1 MGILDFRFWT
11 LDWRPACGAAPVAF
25 NPKSKIQNPKW
36 TAVLLLALVSFAPAL
51 SAQERTPD
59 QAELLYQQVGDQL
72 FCICGCREPLLSCSH
87 NVCSSKEEERK
98 FLRELVGNP
107 KLDAAAIRQQMMERF
122 GKGVLQVPEESNLY
136 PILIASGLLLLAA
149 FGVAFRVLTRR
160 GPAPE
165 AAPQPAVDS
174 DFEDR
179 IARELKE
186 LE

>member
-1 MGILDFRFWT
+1 MKYQAAGGGRK
-11 LDWRPACGAAPVAF
+11 AAGAQA
-25 NPKSKIQNPKW
+25 
-36 TAVLLLALVSFAPAL
+36 LLMLVFALFASGL
-51 SAQERTPD
+51 SAQDRTPD

-87 NVCSSKEEERK
+87 NVCGAKDEERK
-98 FLRELVGNP
+98 FLRELVGDS
-107 KLDAAAIRQQMMERF
+107 KLDAAAIKQQMVERF
-122 GKGVLQVPEESNLY
+122 GKGVMQVPEESNLY
-136 PILIASGLLLLAA
+136 PILIGAGLLLLGA

-165 AAPQPAVDS
+165 AAPQPAEDS
-174 DFEDR
+174 EFEAR

>member
-1 MGILDFRFWT
+1 MNYQAAGGR
-11 LDWRPACGAAPVAF
+11 RQAAGARA
-25 NPKSKIQNPKW
+25 
-36 TAVLLLALVSFAPAL
+36 LLMLVFALFASGL

-87 NVCSSKEEERK
+87 NVCSSKDEERK

-107 KLDAAAIRQQMMERF
+107 KLDAAAIKQQMVVRF
-122 GKGVLQVPEESNLY
+122 GKGVQQVPEESNLY
-136 PILIASGLLLLAA
+136 PILIGSGLLLLAA

-165 AAPQPAVDS
+165 AAPQPSADAE
-174 DFEDR
+174 FEDR